1 MHLQVYVFGW
11 NSRIKAMLLDGL
23 KAQKTNIGISI
34 MISQGNFTFLF
45 RKLTFLYTLVTSVN
59 IIITGIFI
67 VSACKHLGQFLPDR
81 YDACRYQVC
90 SYGEPWKD
98 EYGNLR
104 LISMN
109 LQCPPGTAVPYT
121 YKGGFKTPC
130 TSFSANCH
138 ASKSFIEP
146 TCVNCM
152 TGFYPYVWL

>member
-1 MHLQVYVFGW
+1 MGRSSYAK
-11 NSRIKAMLLDGL
+11 RRCLLLGL
-23 KAQKTNIGISI
+23 TNI
-34 MISQGNFTFLF
+34 
-45 RKLTFLYTLVTSVN
+45 LYVD
-59 IIITGIFI
+59 IFI
-67 VSACKHLGQFLPDR
+67 VLACKHLGQFLPDR

-104 LISMN
+104 LISMS

-138 ASKSFIEP
+138 TSRFFDI
-146 TCVNCM
+146 M
-152 TGFYPYVWL
+152 TYKHIMLFKYHCQQFPPDPQHPYP